1 MAVTKHGLSGSPL
14 YKAWENMRSRA
25 AGGTGCEDVW
35 VTFEGFL
42 MNPPSAGPS
51 PIDGVERDFA
61 PGLCLC
67 RTDDIGPYG
76 PTNCRWDTRRNNS
89 LEQRRRVK
97 LTDEDVAAIRATY
110 EQGSATQRSLAAQFG
125 VAQTQIHNIVRR
137 KQRT

>member
-51 PIDGVERDFA
+51 PLDGVERDFA
-61 PGLCLC
+61 PGLCVA
-67 RTDDIGPYG
+67 RTTLGRTVP
-76 PTNCRWDTRRNNS
+76 PTVGGTR
-89 LEQRRRVK
+89 
-97 LTDEDVAAIRATY
+97 AATTRLSSDGA
-110 EQGSATQRSLAAQFG
+110 SS
-125 VAQTQIHNIVRR
+125 
-137 KQRT
+137 